1 MRRIT
6 VSVDD
11 ETYECAR
18 SYATEHGTS
27 VTALVRDFLERLAQ
41 WQGPEGHG
49 KKAETKRD
57 RRKRM
62 LREVLEDIRATR
74 PRSSASENL
83 PREALYDRE
92 ASR

>member
-18 SYATEHGTS
+18 LYAAEHRTS

-41 WQGPEGHG
+41 WQCPEGPG
-49 KKAETKRD
+49 KDAEAKRD
-57 RRKRM
+57 LRERM
-62 LREVLEDIRATR
+62 LREALEDIRATR
-74 PRSSASENL
+74 PRFSTSENL
-83 PREALYDRE
+83 PHEALHDRD

>member
-6 VSVDD
+6 VSIDD

-18 SYATEHGTS
+18 IYAAEQGTS
-27 VTALVRDFLERLAQ
+27 VTALVRGFLERLAQ
-41 WQGPEGHG
+41 RQVSEGPG
-49 KKAETKRD
+49 KEAETKRD
-57 RRKRM
+57 RRERM

-74 PRSSASENL
+74 PRFSTSENIH
-83 PREALYDRE
+83 REALYDRD